1 MRAIV
6 FSKITLLIYDTSGV
20 NFLKGDCMTK
30 INGTSFQRNATLKG
44 NITLKGNA
52 KDKETKPD
60 TIFVNVIQY
69 ETITEIVSKKY
80 YNNQGKE
87 MKTLPDFIENS
98 RTPNSILRSVKPE
111 NK

>member
-1 MRAIV
+1 
-6 FSKITLLIYDTSGV
+6 
-20 NFLKGDCMTK
+20 MTK
-30 INGTSFQRNATLKG
+30 INGTSFQRNATLKGNITLNGNIILKG

-80 YNNQGKE
+80 YNNLGKE